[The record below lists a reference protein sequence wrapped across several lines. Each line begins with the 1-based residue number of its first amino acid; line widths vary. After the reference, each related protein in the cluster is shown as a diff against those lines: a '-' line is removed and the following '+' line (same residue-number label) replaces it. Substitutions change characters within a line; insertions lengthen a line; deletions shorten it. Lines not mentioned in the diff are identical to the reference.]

1 MVSIVH
7 LLLALLFI
15 NCAAFVAFWWDKR
28 LAETGA
34 WRISER
40 TLLGLALI
48 GGSLGA
54 ISAQQI
60 FRHKTR
66 KEPFRTLLHLI
77 VLLQMIV
84 GASWLVAPDAMNDLV
99 RQLAN

>member
-1 MVSIVH
+1 MISVPQLVFV
-7 LLLALLFI
+7 LLAV

-28 LAETGA
+28 LAEAGA
-34 WRISER
+34 RRISER
-40 TLLGLALI
+40 TLLGLALV

-66 KEPFRTLLHLI
+66 KEPFRSLLYLI
-77 VLLQMIV
+77 VLLQIV
-84 GASWLVAPDAMNDLV
+84 AGASWLLAPNSMTDLV
-99 RQLAN
+99 RQLAS

>member
-1 MVSIVH
+1 MISVIQLLTV
-7 LLLALLFI
+7 LLAV
-15 NCAAFVAFWWDKR
+15 NCAAFLAFWWDKQ
-28 LAETGA
+28 LAEVGA
-34 WRISER
+34 RRISER

-66 KEPFRTLLHLI
+66 KEPFRTLLYLI
-77 VLLQMIV
+77 VLLQMIA
-84 GASWLVAPDAMNDLV
+84 GTSWLVAPDAMGDLV
-99 RQLAN
+99 RRLAN

>member
-1 MVSIVH
+1 MVSIAN
-7 LLLALLFI
+7 LLLALLVV
-15 NCAAFVAFWWDKR
+15 NGAAFVAFWWDKR
-28 LAETGA
+28 RAKADA

-54 ISAQQI
+54 ISAQQV

-66 KEPFRTLLHLI
+66 KEPFRTLLYLI
-77 VLLQMIV
+77 VMLQIV
-84 GASWLVAPDAMNDLV
+84 TAASWLLAPDAMNDLV
-99 RQLAN
+99 RQLVS

>member
-1 MVSIVH
+1 MISVPQLV
-7 LLLALLFI
+7 LVLLAV

-28 LAETGA
+28 LAEAGA
-34 WRISER
+34 RRISER
-40 TLLGLALI
+40 TLLGLALV

-66 KEPFRTLLHLI
+66 KEPFRSLLYLI
-77 VLLQMIV
+77 VLLQIV
-84 GASWLVAPDAMNDLV
+84 AGASWL
-99 RQLAN
+99 LAR

>member
-1 MVSIVH
+1 MISVPQLVFV
-7 LLLALLFI
+7 LLAV

-28 LAETGA
+28 LAEAGA
-34 WRISER
+34 RRISER
-40 TLLGLALI
+40 TLLGLALV

-66 KEPFRTLLHLI
+66 KESFRSLLYLI
-77 VLLQMIV
+77 VLLQIV
-84 GASWLVAPDAMNDLV
+84 AGASWLLAPDSMTDLV
-99 RQLAN
+99 RQLAS

>member
-1 MVSIVH
+1 MISVPQLV
-7 LLLALLFI
+7 LVLLAV

-28 LAETGA
+28 LAEAGA
-34 WRISER
+34 RRISER
-40 TLLGLALI
+40 TLLGLALV

-66 KEPFRTLLHLI
+66 KEPFRSLLYLI
-77 VLLQMIV
+77 VLLQIVV
-84 GASWLVAPDAMNDLV
+84 GASWLLAPDSMTDLV
-99 RQLAN
+99 RQLAS

>member
-1 MVSIVH
+1 MISVPQMVLV
-7 LLLALLFI
+7 LLAV

-28 LAETGA
+28 RAKAGA

-60 FRHKTR
+60 FRHKTC
-66 KEPFRTLLHLI
+66 KEPFRSLLYLI
-77 VLLQMIV
+77 VLLHIIV
-84 GASWLVAPDAMNDLV
+84 GTIWLVAPDAMSDFV
-99 RQLAN
+99 RELAS

>member
-1 MVSIVH
+1 MVSIAN
-7 LLLALLFI
+7 LLLALLVV
-15 NCAAFVAFWWDKR
+15 NGAAFVAFWWDKR
-28 LAETGA
+28 RAKAGA

-60 FRHKTR
+60 FRHKTC
-66 KEPFRTLLHLI
+66 KEPFRSVLYLI
-77 VLLQMIV
+77 VLLHIIV
-84 GASWLVAPDAMNDLV
+84 GTIWLVAPDAMSDFV
-99 RQLAN
+99 RELAN

>member
-1 MVSIVH
+1 MPSAV
-7 LLLALLFI
+7 

-28 LAETGA
+28 LAEAGA
-34 WRISER
+34 RRISER
-40 TLLGLALI
+40 TLLGLALV

-66 KEPFRTLLHLI
+66 KESFRSLLYLI
-77 VLLQMIV
+77 VLLQIV
-84 GASWLVAPDAMNDLV
+84 AGASWLLAPDSMTDLV
-99 RQLAN
+99 RQLAS

>member
-1 MVSIVH
+1 MISVPQLV
-7 LLLALLFI
+7 LVLLAV

-28 LAETGA
+28 LAEAGA
-34 WRISER
+34 RRISER
-40 TLLGLALI
+40 TLLGLALV

-66 KEPFRTLLHLI
+66 KEPFRSLLYLI
-77 VLLQMIV
+77 VLLQIV
-84 GASWLVAPDAMNDLV
+84 AGASWLLAPDSMTDLV
-99 RQLAN
+99 RQLAS

>member
-1 MVSIVH
+1 MVSIAN
-7 LLLALLFI
+7 LLLALLVV
-15 NCAAFVAFWWDKR
+15 NGAAFVAFWWDKQ
-28 LAETGA
+28 LAEVGA
-34 WRISER
+34 RRISER

-54 ISAQQI
+54 IAAQQI

-77 VLLQMIV
+77 VLLQMIAV
-84 GASWLVAPDAMNDLV
+84 TAWLVAPDAMSDLV
-99 RQLAN
+99 RQLAS